1 MKKIY
6 AVATESDVVL
16 AFESRSDADEYAGE
30 HDGMAVLPVPC
41 VGAYEYP
48 SEKSA
53 TDWDESPTPCRR
65 EASRHEAVHVRM

>member
-6 AVATESDVVL
+6 AVATESGGGL
-16 AFESRSDADEYAGE
+16 AFEGRSDADEYAGE

-48 SEKSA
+48 SEKPD
-53 TDWDESPTPCRR
+53 TDWDRIADALPRGGEQ
-65 EASRHEAVHVRM
+65 A

>member
-30 HDGMAVLPVPC
+30 KP
-41 VGAYEYP
+41 
-48 SEKSA
+48 A
-53 TDWDESPTPCRR
+53 TDWDRIADALPKGGEQ
-65 EASRHEAVHVRM
+65 A

>member
-30 HDGMAVLPVPC
+30 HDGVTVLPVPC
-41 VGAYEYP
+41 VSAYEYP
-48 SEKSA
+48 GEHSA
-53 TDWDESPTPCRR
+53 TDWDRITG
-65 EASRHEAVHVRM
+65 AVPKGGE